1 MQCNAALSK
10 ADLQWCPAV
19 NAMVWYDSSHCALA
33 LVPFLRRTVNLLRKE
48 VKDVDIS
55 PSLDRELPLSLC
67 VISLSPL
74 VGADEEYL

>member
-1 MQCNAALSK
+1 M
-10 ADLQWCPAV
+10 
-19 NAMVWYDSSHCALA
+19 
-33 LVPFLRRTVNLLRKE
+33 VNLLRKE

-55 PSLDRELPLSLC
+55 PSLDRELPLSLY